1 MPHLFTTETKNYR
14 PLERRND
21 YPWEILRE
29 RLVRELGQEFSLFL
43 AEPVTRAGE
52 GFVDWYTAS
61 VATPVPAS
69 ELAADEREKLFDQ
82 LRDMRVRIYELA
94 DRISAPGRRDADK
107 RFSDAIRRITV
118 VPDDLR
124 FVFSLGGQPVL
135 VLWGM
140 LHVDDVRTEAEVLG
154 EALRYR
160 DPSQRPAPP
169 PPPPPPRVV
178 VRRGF
183 PFGALLW
190 LLFAA
195 LIGAIYYLMF
205 EKCDVAIGPQMR
217 LLSSFGVN
225 ACVSPFGNDAAAR
238 RRELEERIRKAE
250 LDLAR
255 IQGDCAPPVQRA
267 TAPPPPPPPVV
278 EKPPEVQ
285 IREDACK
292 LLAQRGVPC
301 DPRIKLQVS
310 LIWKGL
316 EDVDLYVDCP
326 GGNEISHNNKTGCSG
341 EGYVDTNHDVD
352 ARPPE
357 YNAVENAQWRNP
369 PAGHYKVRVNLY
381 SRRARS
387 PRDIDFTVVIKCGEN
402 VSTVTKKFSQGGLE
416 TLNITELDYPAC
428 AATQQ

>member
-61 VATPVPAS
+61 AATPVPAS
-69 ELAADEREKLFDQ
+69 ELAADEREKLFEQ
-82 LRDMRVRIYELA
+82 LRDMRVRIYQLA
-94 DRISAPGRRDADK
+94 DRIGAPGPRVDK
-107 RFSDAIRRITV
+107 RFSDAIRRVTV
-118 VPDDLR
+118 VPDDPR

-140 LHVDDVRTEAEVLG
+140 LHVDDRRTEAEVLG
-154 EALRYR
+154 ETVRYR
-160 DPSQRPAPP
+160 DPSTRPVPP
-169 PPPPPPRVV
+169 PPPPPPKIVI
-178 VRRGF
+178 RRGF
-183 PFGALLW
+183 PYGALLW

-195 LIGAIYYLMF
+195 LMGAIYFLMF
-205 EKCDVAIGPQMR
+205 EKCDVAVGPHLR
-217 LLSSFGVN
+217 LLASFGVN
-225 ACVSPFGNDAAAR
+225 ACVSPYANDAAAR

-267 TAPPPPPPPVV
+267 TDPAQARR
-278 EKPPEVQ
+278 EEERRNDEL
-285 IREDACK
+285 REDACK

-316 EDVDLYVDCP
+316 EDLDLYVDCP

-369 PAGHYKVRVNLY
+369 PGGHYKVRVNLY
-381 SRRARS
+381 SRRARP
-387 PRDIDFTVVIKCGEN
+387 PRDIDFTVVIKCGDN
-402 VSTVTKKFSQGGLE
+402 VRTVTKKFTQGGQE
-416 TLNITELDYPAC
+416 ALNITELDYPAC